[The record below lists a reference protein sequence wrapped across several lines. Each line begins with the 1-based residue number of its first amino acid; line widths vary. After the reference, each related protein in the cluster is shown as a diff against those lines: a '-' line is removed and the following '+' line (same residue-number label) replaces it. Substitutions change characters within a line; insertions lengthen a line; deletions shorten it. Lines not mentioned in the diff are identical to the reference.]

1 MSLQILKRCERL
13 SRTQAIYSSV
23 KLLKGEFM
31 KKFFLVILLVNV
43 CLFNCFALQ
52 TGQDAVKLK
61 IGKWLKNGP
70 VNLDFGKKVPKEHKK
85 DLYILVL
92 WGTWSPACRES
103 VPMLVYLQNKYRD
116 KGMRIIAV
124 SREKANVVEK
134 FIDEHP
140 QINYAVAVDDQS
152 LTTLHYLGDS
162 RLLPRIYI
170 INVQGKIAW
179 DGEIADLSGVL
190 KKMYKGTYDA
200 YVQRQVSTLQ
210 QELEVSMRSGNVI
223 ETIKVSDKILK
234 LDPENGFAIRMRM
247 FVYENQRQV
256 DKAWDFLNS
265 LLKKTPENTML
276 YFVKMDFIS
285 RFSQYSKYSGEL
297 AEEVKKHFNNDAQ
310 MLNNMAWGLLTRF
323 PFNGKVLQ
331 SAAECTKRAL
341 ELSKADKKNKSF
353 HASCLNTMALVY
365 YRCGMVKKALE
376 TQKKVTKISLGNKA
390 QSSSNDA
397 EELYKSA
404 LELQKKLK

>member
-1 MSLQILKRCERL
+1 
-13 SRTQAIYSSV
+13 
-23 KLLKGEFM
+23 M
-31 KKFFLVILLVNV
+31 KKFFLVILLVNFYV
-43 CLFNCFALQ
+43 FNGFALQ
-52 TGQDAVKLK
+52 TGQNAVQLK
-61 IGKWLKNGP
+61 ITKWLKNGP
-70 VNLDFGKKVPKEHKK
+70 INLNFGRKVPAKRKK

-116 KGMRIIAV
+116 KGMQIIAV
-124 SREKANVVEK
+124 SREKRNVIEK
-134 FIDEHP
+134 FLDEYP

-152 LTTLHYLGDS
+152 LTTLHYLGES

-170 INVQGKIAW
+170 INVEGKIVW
-179 DGEIADLSGVL
+179 DGEIADLSIIL

-200 YVQRQVSTLQ
+200 YVQRKVSTLQ
-210 QELEVSMRSGNVI
+210 QELEVSLRSGNVK
-223 ETIKVSDKILK
+223 ETIKISDKILK

-256 DKAWDFLNS
+256 DKAWDFLHS

-276 YFVKMDFIS
+276 YFVKLDFVS
-285 RFSQYSKYSGEL
+285 RFPQYSKYSTEL
-297 AEEVKKHFNNDAQ
+297 AKEVKKRFKNDAQ

-331 SAAECTKRAL
+331 SASECIQRAL

-376 TQKKVTKISLGNKA
+376 TQKKVTKIVLGNKA
-390 QSSSNDA
+390 QNSSNDA